1 MKQYEFDPSAEG
13 AYRDAMLKQY
23 RECRNNRPKSEAQK
37 KAAQTGKA
45 PTKKQEPSVKPE
57 KQEPSVRQKRERKP
71 DCKPK
76 AAPSVETTPA
86 YTEEY
91 NFARASGRG
100 KPCGASHI
108 SSAYTCRLEAGERK
122 AIVDGLVSKGATKS
136 KLEGLSDEQLS
147 RVNNLV
153 KEKGLTATDAQRT
166 SATVEKLKE
175 KAGGQKQGGANLQD
189 PVAAGKYADFY
200 EAKKDLTY
208 KAPFDTDPKV
218 AKAVLDQLKDEDPA
232 AYTKTMSA
240 LSGKG
245 SPSQEQLA
253 KAGWKSRQERGEAV
267 LKSLMDND
275 FRDINGEEASWR
287 QGLQLDHKKA
297 GSTGGSDRPDNWI
310 WISTASNQAK
320 GGMEAAAQKRGL
332 KGQEA
337 ENYIRNG
344 LVEKLRANQ
353 RMSAEQVAQK
363 KGAGASKAVE
373 KKKMEQAMKDNLPL
387 MTSAQRAS
395 RINDAGGDEIKT
407 MLKASVGEGKNP
419 VTGRA
424 TSYRPVLT
432 GGGAERVRKAYGTV
446 PEMKS
451 LMRMRWDQDLSST
464 DLKNIGE
471 MLKKSTGSKKSQG
484 DKLDEL
490 LGNFPRTSGLTAAER
505 IAILKAAE

>member
-1 MKQYEFDPSAEG
+1 VKQNEFDPSAEG
-13 AYRDAMLKQY
+13 VYRDAMLEQY
-23 RECRNNRPKSEAQK
+23 RECRSNRPKTEAQK
-37 KAAQTGKA
+37 KAAQAGKA
-45 PTKKQEPSVKPE
+45 PKKKRQERPQPE
-57 KQEPSVRQKRERKP
+57 KQEPSVRSEKKGNK
-71 DCKPK
+71 CKPK
-76 AAPSVETTPA
+76 GSTSATTTPA
-86 YTEEY
+86 YAEQY
-91 NFARASGRG
+91 DFAKASGRG

-108 SSAYTCRLEAGERK
+108 STKYVCRLDAGERK
-122 AIVDGLVSKGATKS
+122 AIVDGLVGKGATKS
-136 KLEGLSDEQLS
+136 KLESLTDEQLS

-153 KEKGLTATDAQRT
+153 KEKGLTTSDAQRA
-166 SATVEKLKE
+166 SSTVEKLKE
-175 KAGGQKQGGANLQD
+175 KAGGKKEGGANLQD

-218 AKAVLDQLKDEDPA
+218 AKATLEQLKDEDSA

-253 KAGWKSRQERGEAV
+253 KAGWESRQERGEAV

-275 FRDINGEEASWR
+275 FKDINGEEASWR
-287 QGLQLDHKKA
+287 QGLQLDHKRA

-337 ENYIRNG
+337 EDFIRNG

-373 KKKMEQAMKDNLPL
+373 KKKMEQAMRDNLPL

-464 DLKNIGE
+464 DLRNIGG

-490 LGNFPRTSGLTAAER
+490 LGNFPRTTGLTAAER
-505 IAILKAAE
+505 IEILAAAE